1 MERITIKSYA
11 VKHKLSIFNV
21 MKMVKSGK
29 LQSEVV
35 EEKGRDVTYILLDE
49 KTEAEVQKDIITVE
63 NRVEIQLQEEIKL
76 LSNEVKLLRAEIE
89 ALKTQMNQ

>member
-49 KTEAEVQKDIITVE
+49 KTEAEVQKSIITVE

-89 ALKTQMNQ
+89 ALKKRL

>member
-49 KTEAEVQKDIITVE
+49 KTEAEVQKSIITVE